1 MNCKLKKTLFSWLVV
16 SSLIAP
22 LWLLAAH
29 AQQPPSPMHEE
40 REDRR
45 QVDVVH
51 NMHFADDV
59 LKSKFL
65 EIYVP
70 YQERLFK
77 IEHGYRDLIKDYLNA
92 QANDQVIPGPQARKL
107 LERGLRLQRERL
119 ANLDG
124 YIGQLKEKLPGGVAL
139 QAWILENKLHA
150 ASASYYLNDVP
161 FVTQ

>member
-1 MNCKLKKTLFSWLVV
+1 MERKFKHNLLGVFIMIS
-16 SSLIAP
+16 
-22 LWLLAAH
+22 LLAPVWSSVAR
-29 AQQPPSPMHEE
+29 AQQPSPMHEE

-45 QVDVVH
+45 QEDVVH

-59 LKSKFL
+59 LKNKFL

-70 YQERLFK
+70 YQQRLFK
-77 IEHGYRDLIKDYLNA
+77 IEHGYRDLIKDYLSA
-92 QANDQVIPGPQARKL
+92 QANGQIIPGPQAKKL
-107 LERGLRLQRERL
+107 LDRGLKLQRDRVQ
-119 ANLDG
+119 NLHN
-124 YIGQLKEKLPGGVAL
+124 YIDQLKHKLPGGVTL